1 MGKFIYGRN
10 AVREAMLSGS
20 VLNVYLSSSI
30 KDKSY
35 EKIAKSKGIKII
47 YKTNEELDRLL
58 KTCSHQG
65 IAGEINEY
73 RFFELDEIIETSKSK
88 KYPLVLILDGIE
100 DPHNLGAIIRS
111 VDAFSVDGIIMK
123 TKGQVDVN
131 STVYKVS
138 TGAIEHVKIAKVN
151 NLNNALK
158 DLKKAGFWVVSS
170 DGNCNKNYDEIDY
183 KCPIA
188 LVVGSEGFGIS
199 KLVLDN
205 SDFIVKIPMSGHV
218 NSLNASVA
226 TGIFLALINHMRK

>member
-1 MGKFIYGRN
+1 
-10 AVREAMLSGS
+10 
-20 VLNVYLSSSI
+20 
-30 KDKSY
+30 
-35 EKIAKSKGIKII
+35 
-47 YKTNEELDRLL
+47 
-58 KTCSHQG
+58 
-65 IAGEINEY
+65 
-73 RFFELDEIIETSKSK
+73 
-88 KYPLVLILDGIE
+88 
-100 DPHNLGAIIRS
+100 
-111 VDAFSVDGIIMK
+111 MK

-170 DGNCNKNYDEIDY
+170 DGNSNKNYDEIDY